1 MLLLEQ
7 ELRTAF
13 VPGQAEFTI
22 ASPSRAARL
31 DRTALQFDIVDSL
44 DALERLEGDWNDLFE
59 RAGRS
64 AQVFQ
69 THGFVSLFAR
79 TYGQGGRAQAARCT
93 CSLAIVTARRG
104 GRLVLV
110 WPLVVRR
117 EFGVRVLSWLGE
129 PIAQYG
135 DVVLDPS
142 ERAAETLLG
151 AWAHILG
158 TLAPDAL
165 RLRKVRADAALMPF
179 LTALGVKASDVVEA
193 PCITLAAGG
202 SAFETRQSSKAKKNR
217 RRLMRR
223 LEEQGTVE
231 FREIGGEPAATA
243 AITAGLADKRE
254 WLARRGLFSAAL
266 ADSRFDQFMI
276 AAAGDDGRATGGT
289 AFSLTLD
296 GRQIALA
303 VGFRAQKR
311 LMLHLISYAAE
322 AEKHGAGVL
331 NLEAILKQAEAEGLE
346 AVDLLPPKADYKL
359 DWADTSVE
367 VGDHCWGISG
377 RGRAWCALYD
387 GFLRP
392 RGKALI
398 ARLPLAV
405 RSRLAPR
412 KAHASANSCP
422 PIEG

>member
-13 VPGQAEFTI
+13 VPGQAEITV
-22 ASPSRAARL
+22 ASPSRAVRL
-31 DRTALQFDIVDSL
+31 DRTDLQLDVIGSL
-44 DALERLEGDWNDLFE
+44 EALERLEGDWNDLFE
-59 RAGRS
+59 RAGRP

-79 TYGQGGRAQAARCT
+79 TYGLGSGTSGTRCT
-93 CSLAIVTARRG
+93 CALAVVTARRE

-110 WPLVVRR
+110 WPMIVRR
-117 EFGVRVLSWLGE
+117 EFGLKVLSWLGE

-142 ERAAETLLG
+142 ERPAETLLG
-151 AWAHILG
+151 TWTHVLE
-158 TLAPDAL
+158 TLAPDVL
-165 RLRKVRADAALMPF
+165 RLRKVRADAAVMP
-179 LTALGVKASDVVEA
+179 LIHALGVKACDLVEA
-193 PCITLAAGG
+193 PSITLAAGG
-202 SAFETRQSSKAKKNR
+202 SAFETRQSSKARKNR

-223 LEEQGTVE
+223 LEEQGNVE
-231 FREIGGEPAATA
+231 FREIGATSAAPA

-254 WLARRGLFSAAL
+254 WLSRRGLFSPAL
-266 ADSRFDQFMI
+266 ADARFDQFM
-276 AAAGDDGRATGGT
+276 AAAAADDDSATGAT

-303 VGFRAQKR
+303 VGFRAKNC

-367 VGDHCWGISG
+367 VGDYCWGVSA
-377 RGRAWCALYD
+377 RGRTWRALYD

-392 RGKALI
+392 RGKAIL
-398 ARLPLAV
+398 AGLPLGLRRVLSRPA
-405 RSRLAPR
+405 RSA
-412 KAHASANSCP
+412 CP
-422 PIEG
+422 DA